1 MRILPFLAGL
11 SSISLMFGCGRSYSS
26 RLTVANII
34 AVRPGMTMEQVTA
47 ILGEPMRKE
56 SIGEVKFYC
65 PCNPEKMCTEKSY
78 FTFTY
83 TQRRKVP
90 WAYPMLWVHFNER
103 KHVRS
108 VYVKKYEMGDDNG
121 VYWAHENPCDPT
133 DTIVPLSDADS
144 AHVRA
149 LGDLFE
155 EE

>member
-1 MRILPFLAGL
+1 MRLLPSLLGL
-11 SSISLMFGCGRSYSS
+11 LGMSLFFGCGRSHSS

-34 AVRPGMTMEQVTA
+34 AVRPGMTMEHVTA
-47 ILGEPMRKE
+47 ILGEPISKE
-56 SIGEVKFYC
+56 SGGERTIYC
-65 PCNPEKMCTEKSY
+65 PCNPEKRCTEKCH

-90 WAYPMLWVHFNER
+90 WAYPMVWVHFNER
-103 KHVRS
+103 KHVHE
-108 VYVKKYEMGDDNG
+108 VFVKKYEMGDDNG
-121 VYWAHENPCDPT
+121 VYNAKENPCDPT
-133 DTIVPLSDADS
+133 DPIVPLSDADS